1 MPSKFFQRRRLRRG
15 GESEGG
21 GGQQQQ
27 QQTLL
32 KTQRRTRQKR
42 AAKGRRDN
50 DNFEEEEDAEKE
62 ETTSMLFARVDEEEL
77 LEESDSEVSEM
88 DHGRGGRVKR
98 RRRRRRSEYWKRSSS
113 SSLENVLPTEEEEG
127 GSAGGGFVV
136 VAERSEQ
143 TTSGFVANEEKAE
156 VTSAKKKKSDEVSDP
171 VYRLLRCAQRED
183 DEQMKRFTTV
193 PEGFDI
199 ALVNEREV
207 SAEPR
212 LKQLNKLFQ
221 REDERIGDISKDVK
235 ECCGLV
241 LEDARTREAVGYALF
256 HDRKVHEWEA
266 TKKLTVSPPRLS
278 HVFVKQEYRR
288 RGFGTALVSRWIKE
302 FAIDAKAFA
311 VDMPNGKM
319 LKLLKHA
326 RCEVAVEKSGFEA
339 GTIHFLNLPI

>member
-1 MPSKFFQRRRLRRG
+1 MK
-15 GESEGG
+15 EEE
-21 GGQQQQ
+21 
-27 QQTLL
+27 
-32 KTQRRTRQKR
+32 
-42 AAKGRRDN
+42 
-50 DNFEEEEDAEKE
+50 EEEEDNNNDNNRRSSKHNDKLDKNEQRKDDE
-62 ETTSMLFARVDEEEL
+62 TIITTLRRKKTRRKTTSMLFARVDEEEL

-98 RRRRRRSEYWKRSSS
+98 RRRRRRRSEYWKRSSS
-113 SSLENVLPTEEEEG
+113 SSLENVLPTEEKEG

-171 VYRLLRCAQRED
+171 VYRLLRYAQRED
-183 DEQMKRFTTV
+183 DEQMKRFATV

-207 SAEPR
+207 SADAR

-235 ECCGLV
+235 ECFGLV

>member
-1 MPSKFFQRRRLRRG
+1 
-15 GESEGG
+15 
-21 GGQQQQ
+21 
-27 QQTLL
+27 
-32 KTQRRTRQKR
+32 
-42 AAKGRRDN
+42 
-50 DNFEEEEDAEKE
+50 
-62 ETTSMLFARVDEEEL
+62 
-77 LEESDSEVSEM
+77 M
-88 DHGRGGRVKR
+88 DHGRGGRVK

-113 SSLENVLPTEEEEG
+113 SSLENVLPTEEKEG

-171 VYRLLRCAQRED
+171 VYRLLRYAQRED
-183 DEQMKRFTTV
+183 DEQMKRFATV

-207 SAEPR
+207 SADAR

-235 ECCGLV
+235 ECFGLV

>member
-1 MPSKFFQRRRLRRG
+1 
-15 GESEGG
+15 
-21 GGQQQQ
+21 
-27 QQTLL
+27 
-32 KTQRRTRQKR
+32 
-42 AAKGRRDN
+42 
-50 DNFEEEEDAEKE
+50 
-62 ETTSMLFARVDEEEL
+62 
-77 LEESDSEVSEM
+77 
-88 DHGRGGRVKR
+88 
-98 RRRRRRSEYWKRSSS
+98 
-113 SSLENVLPTEEEEG
+113 LENVLPTEEKEG

-171 VYRLLRCAQRED
+171 MYRLLRYAQRED
-183 DEQMKRFTTV
+183 DEQIKRFATV

-207 SAEPR
+207 SADAR

-235 ECCGLV
+235 ECFGLV

>member
-21 GGQQQQ
+21 GGGGQQQQ
-27 QQTLL
+27 QKLL

-42 AAKGRRDN
+42 AAKGGRDN
-50 DNFEEEEDAEKE
+50 DNFEKEDDPEE

-88 DHGRGGRVKR
+88 DHERGGRVKR
-98 RRRRRRSEYWKRSSS
+98 RRRRRRRSEYWKRSS

-127 GSAGGGFVV
+127 GSAGGFVV

-143 TTSGFVANEEKAE
+143 TTSG
-156 VTSAKKKKSDEVSDP
+156 DEVSDP

-183 DEQMKRFTTV
+183 DEQMKRFATV

-207 SAEPR
+207 SADAR

-235 ECCGLV
+235 ECFGLV

-278 HVFVKQEYRR
+278 HVFVKPEYRR

>member
-32 KTQRRTRQKR
+32 KTQRQTRQKR
-42 AAKGRRDN
+42 AAKGRRNN
-50 DNFEEEEDAEKE
+50 DNFEEEEDEEKE

-98 RRRRRRSEYWKRSSS
+98 RRRRSEYWKRSSS
-113 SSLENVLPTEEEEG
+113 SSLENVLPTEEEER

-207 SAEPR
+207 SADAR

-235 ECCGLV
+235 ECFGLV

-278 HVFVKQEYRR
+278 HVFVKPEYRR

>member
-1 MPSKFFQRRRLRRG
+1 
-15 GESEGG
+15 
-21 GGQQQQ
+21 
-27 QQTLL
+27 
-32 KTQRRTRQKR
+32 
-42 AAKGRRDN
+42 
-50 DNFEEEEDAEKE
+50 
-62 ETTSMLFARVDEEEL
+62 MLFARVDEEEL

-88 DHGRGGRVKR
+88 DHGRGGRER

-127 GSAGGGFVV
+127 GSGGGFVV
-136 VAERSEQ
+136 VAERSDQ

-183 DEQMKRFTTV
+183 DEQMKRFATV

-207 SAEPR
+207 SADAR

-235 ECCGLV
+235 ECFGLV
-241 LEDARTREAVGYALF
+241 LDDARTREAVGYALF

-278 HVFVKQEYRR
+278 HVFVKPEYRR
-288 RGFGTALVSRWIKE
+288 RGFGTAFVSRWIKE

>member
-1 MPSKFFQRRRLRRG
+1 
-15 GESEGG
+15 
-21 GGQQQQ
+21 
-27 QQTLL
+27 
-32 KTQRRTRQKR
+32 
-42 AAKGRRDN
+42 
-50 DNFEEEEDAEKE
+50 
-62 ETTSMLFARVDEEEL
+62 MLFARVDEEEL

-98 RRRRRRSEYWKRSSS
+98 RRRRRRRSEYWKRSSS
-113 SSLENVLPTEEEEG
+113 SSLENVLPTEEKEG

-143 TTSGFVANEEKAE
+143 TTSG
-156 VTSAKKKKSDEVSDP
+156 DEVSDP
-171 VYRLLRCAQRED
+171 VYRLLRYAQRED
-183 DEQMKRFTTV
+183 DEQMKRFATV

-207 SAEPR
+207 SADAR

-235 ECCGLV
+235 ECFGLV

>member
-171 VYRLLRCAQRED
+171 VYRLLRYAQRED
-183 DEQMKRFTTV
+183 DEQMERFATV

-207 SAEPR
+207 SADAR

-235 ECCGLV
+235 ECFGLV

-288 RGFGTALVSRWIKE
+288 RGFGTALVCRWIKE

>member
-15 GESEGG
+15 GESVV

-42 AAKGRRDN
+42 AAKGRRKN
-50 DNFEEEEDAEKE
+50 NNFEEEEDEEKE

-183 DEQMKRFTTV
+183 DEQMKRFATV

-207 SAEPR
+207 SADAR

-235 ECCGLV
+235 ECFGLV

-278 HVFVKQEYRR
+278 HVFVKPEYRR

-339 GTIHFLNLPI
+339 GTLHFLNLPI

>member
-21 GGQQQQ
+21 GGQLQQ

-42 AAKGRRDN
+42 AAKGRRDD

-98 RRRRRRSEYWKRSSS
+98 RRRRRSEYWERSSS
-113 SSLENVLPTEEEEG
+113 SSLENVLPTEEKEG

-171 VYRLLRCAQRED
+171 VYRLLRYAQRED
-183 DEQMKRFTTV
+183 DEQIKRFATV

-207 SAEPR
+207 SADAR

-235 ECCGLV
+235 ECFGLV